1 MCPYKKD
8 VKEDQTHI
16 QRRKQYEDRAERDLK
31 MLALEI
37 RMMQPQAKECP
48 QSPESGKGEGW
59 IFQKS
64 LQKSRACLHLD
75 FNLVKLIYTS
85 GIWNYKGISVSSFQ
99 PLTLGD
105 LL

>member
-1 MCPYKKD
+1 
-8 VKEDQTHI
+8 
-16 QRRKQYEDRAERDLK
+16 
-31 MLALEI
+31 
-37 RMMQPQAKECP
+37 MMQPQAKECCQP
-48 QSPESGKGEGW
+48 PESGKGKEW

-75 FNLVKLIYTS
+75 FSLVKLIYTS
-85 GIWNYKGISVSSFQ
+85 GIWNHKGISMSTFQ